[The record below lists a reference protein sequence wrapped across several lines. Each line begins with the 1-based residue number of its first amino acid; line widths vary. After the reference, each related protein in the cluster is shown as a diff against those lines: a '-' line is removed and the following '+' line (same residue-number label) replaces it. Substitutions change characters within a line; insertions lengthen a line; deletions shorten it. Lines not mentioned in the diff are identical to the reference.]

1 MNVKASGEPSLLQFA
16 DQALDLAVLD
26 LDQLL
31 HLLNLQL
38 QNLHRDGLTS
48 TVLLS
53 YLMALSFSER
63 TSFSSWFL
71 AIL

>member
-1 MNVKASGEPSLLQFA
+1 MSKASGEPSLLQLA

-38 QNLHRDGLTS
+38 QDLT
-48 TVLLS
+48 
-53 YLMALSFSER
+53 
-63 TSFSSWFL
+63 
-71 AIL
+71 

>member
-1 MNVKASGEPSLLQFA
+1 MSKASGEPSLLQLA

-38 QNLHRDGLTS
+38 QNLHKDMVTS

-63 TSFSSWFL
+63 TSLSSWFL